1 MYISIKK
8 WFQMKYHN
16 ISNKKNEQKLAAS
29 ISGLIC
35 WGFHIICDLEK
46 ENNKLHENLLVLL
59 DENKNCDN

>member
-1 MYISIKK
+1 
-8 WFQMKYHN
+8 MKYHN

-35 WGFHIICDLEK
+35 WGFRIICDLEK
-46 ENNKLHENLLVLL
+46 ENNKLHEDLLVLL

>member
-1 MYISIKK
+1 
-8 WFQMKYHN
+8 MKYHN

-46 ENNKLHENLLVLL
+46 ENNKLHEDLLVLL